1 MLHIE
6 FSLQFGCRL
15 GSEHS
20 SMSEQIQLFQSIGQ
34 NKEWSIGQMLVSLPT
49 SRQFMDETS
58 MESIS
63 SPGYT
68 VTIFQ
73 KNTA

>member
-6 FSLQFGCRL
+6 FSLHFGCRL

-20 SMSEQIQLFQSIGQ
+20 SMSPHRQLFQSNGQ
-34 NKEWSIGQMLVSLPT
+34 NKESSIGQMLVSLPT

-68 VTIFQ
+68 EKISVKF
-73 KNTA
+73 KS